1 MWNVLKSE
9 RLTGKFHMSFGTLN
23 EYIHKF
29 NSKMSRTKKNTLKN
43 MKQEN
48 NHKSQSVS
56 TCLTLMQ
63 VTFFEV

>member
-1 MWNVLKSE
+1 MWNALKSE
-9 RLTGKFHMSFGTLN
+9 RLTGKYYTSLATLN
-23 EYIHKF
+23 KYIHKF

-56 TCLTLMQ
+56 TC
-63 VTFFEV
+63 FNSGNIY